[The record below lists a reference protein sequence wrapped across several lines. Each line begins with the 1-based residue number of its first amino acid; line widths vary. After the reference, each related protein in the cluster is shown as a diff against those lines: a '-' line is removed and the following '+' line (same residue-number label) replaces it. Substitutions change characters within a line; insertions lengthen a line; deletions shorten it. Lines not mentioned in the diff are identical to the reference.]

1 MKYSSLFLALIFLSA
16 NAWSQCYQPNIKEAD
31 KAFDA
36 GKFKEAKSLYQKAL
50 RCPDA
55 KNFNEGQTAKK
66 GIRKCDKRLQ
76 NAKEGIR
83 KCPERLQKPN
93 RTSSLPN
100 PTDMVNVEPNSR
112 YKYDVIA
119 SFSVNLASAS
129 QFAKKLFDRGLHNV
143 YIIKRSDVYYVS
155 MGGSDN
161 RAGIQG
167 MYDYMKYWCREN
179 DDLISE
185 GNILIKEW

>member
-50 RCPDA
+50 RCPE
-55 KNFNEGQTAKK
+55 N

-76 NAKEGIR
+76 
-83 KCPERLQKPN
+83 KPK
-93 RTSSLPN
+93 RTSTLPN

-112 YKYDVIA
+112 YKYDIIA
-119 SFSVNLASAS
+119 GFSVNLASAS

-185 GNILIKEW
+185 GNIVIKEW